1 MTALLAAARRGG
13 GSNQT
18 IGVQYCGTEGGHGSK
33 AYSGISMTDP
43 PKNASRS
50 LAGQIDAVGNGH
62 GTAMIVGLL
71 GLVVVPLVLF
81 AALGLSHLAAY

>member
-1 MTALLAAARRGG
+1 
-13 GSNQT
+13 
-18 IGVQYCGTEGGHGSK
+18 
-33 AYSGISMTDP
+33 MTDP